1 MRRPGG
7 RGAQTHRTA
16 SVSVSAAAYRWPM
29 RESLEPVNFLRPGLV
44 DYRLA
49 WQQQKQVARARID
62 DLVGDTVYLLEHPAV
77 YTAGRRTQPED
88 LPTDATPVVEVDRGG
103 RITWHGPGQLVAY
116 PIIKLAEKMFVVGYV
131 RRLEDAIIAVCDDL
145 GLQTDRIKGRTG
157 VWLPAGNGRPERKVA
172 AIGVRIAKGVTT
184 HGLAINCNPD
194 LAEFDRIVPCGISD
208 AGVTSL
214 TAELNREVTVKEVI
228 PLMEN
233 RLRQAFDGQLPV
245 RQSQENAVAP
255 SRDGGISLHLASAIG
270 GQHAM
275 QNG

>member
-1 MRRPGG
+1 
-7 RGAQTHRTA
+7 
-16 SVSVSAAAYRWPM
+16 M
-29 RESLEPVNFLRPGLV
+29 RESLDPVNFLRPGLV
-44 DYRLA
+44 DYRFA
-49 WQQQKQVARARID
+49 WQQQKQVAQARVD
-62 DLVGDTVYLLEHPAV
+62 DLIGDTVYLLEHPAV

-88 LPTDATPVVEVDRGG
+88 LPTDDTPVVEVDRGG

-116 PIIKLAEKMFVVGYV
+116 PIIKLAQKMFVVGYV
-131 RRLEDAIIAVCDDL
+131 RRLEDAIMAVCDDL
-145 GLQTDRIKGRTG
+145 GLQTDRVKGRTG

-184 HGLAINCNPD
+184 HGLAINCSPD

-214 TAELNREVTVKEVI
+214 TAELEREITVNEVI

-233 RLRQAFDGQLPV
+233 RLREAFDGKLPARKRGV
-245 RQSQENAVAP
+245 NSAQPQADN
-255 SRDGGISLHLASAIG
+255 GISWHLASAIG